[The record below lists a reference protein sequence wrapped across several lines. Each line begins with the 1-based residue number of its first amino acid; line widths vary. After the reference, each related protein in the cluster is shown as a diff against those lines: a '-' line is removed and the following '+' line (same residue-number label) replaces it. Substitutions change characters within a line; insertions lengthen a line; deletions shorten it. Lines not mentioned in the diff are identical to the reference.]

1 MTTTVTPTATPG
13 PPSDVPAPAPTDAGP
28 PGGELRA
35 RRRGTAELVAAMALS
50 GTIGVFVVE
59 SGQSPF
65 TVVFFRC
72 LFGALA
78 LAVYCLVRGWFSATG
93 FTPGRLALAAFGG
106 VCIVFN
112 WVFLFAS
119 YEMTSITL
127 ATVVYHTQ
135 PFVVVALGAVVFR
148 EQVRDKVGWIVLA
161 FAGLV
166 LATEMWTGL
175 QGGGGARY
183 WLGVL
188 SALAAAVLYGAATI
202 VAKRLT
208 GVRPQLTALVQ
219 VLVGIPLLLPFARFD
234 ELGGLGADW
243 LWLVGLGFL
252 HTGVL
257 YALLYASYQKL
268 STPAI
273 AVLSF
278 VYPVVAIV
286 VDRIVYGTRISLVQ
300 VVGVALILLGGLGV
314 NYSRGRRGRPD
325 RQGASR

>member
-1 MTTTVTPTATPG
+1 MSTTVSPPAT
-13 PPSDVPAPAPTDAGP
+13 SSRVPAGTGAESRAAA
-28 PGGELRA
+28 A
-35 RRRGTAELVAAMALS
+35 RRRGTLELIIAMMLS

-59 SGQSPF
+59 SGQSPL

-72 LFGALA
+72 LFGAVA
-78 LAVYCLVRGWFSATG
+78 LGAYCLVRGWFTDTG
-93 FTPGRLALAAFGG
+93 LTPGRLALAAFGG

-119 YEMTSITL
+119 YTMTSITL

-135 PFVVVALGAVVFR
+135 PFVVVALGAVVFGER
-148 EQVRDKVGWIVLA
+148 VRDKVGWVLLA

-166 LATEMWTGL
+166 LTTQMWTAL
-175 QGGGGARY
+175 HGGGTRY

-208 GVRPQLTALVQ
+208 AIRPHLIALVQ
-219 VLVGIPLLLPFARFD
+219 VLVGIPLLLPFAGFD
-234 ELGGLGADW
+234 GLGGLGAGW
-243 LWLVGLGFL
+243 LWLAGLGL
-252 HTGVL
+252 IHTGVL

-268 STPAI
+268 PTPAI

-278 VYPVVAIV
+278 VYPVVAMVI
-286 VDRIVYGTRISLVQ
+286 DRFIYGTRIGLVQ
-300 VVGVALILLGGLGV
+300 LLGVALILIGGLGV
-314 NYSRGRRGRPD
+314 NHSRGRRGRTD
-325 RQGASR
+325 TQGASR

>member
-1 MTTTVTPTATPG
+1 MTTTVSPPTATG
-13 PPSDVPAPAPTDAGP
+13 VDAAA
-28 PGGELRA
+28 EARA
-35 RRRGTAELVAAMALS
+35 AAAKRRGTLELVVAMALS

-59 SGQSPF
+59 SGQSPM

-78 LAVYCLVRGWFSATG
+78 LGAYCLVRGWFTDTG

-119 YEMTSITL
+119 YTMTSITL

-135 PFVVVALGAVVFR
+135 PFVVVALGAVVFGER
-148 EQVRDKVGWIVLA
+148 VRDKLGWVLLA

-166 LATEMWTGL
+166 LTTEMWTAL
-175 QGGGGARY
+175 QGGGGTRY

-188 SALAAAVLYGAATI
+188 SALAAAVLYGVATI

-208 GVRPQLTALVQ
+208 TVRPHLIALVQ
-219 VLVGIPLLLPFARFD
+219 VLVGIPLLLPFAAFGD
-234 ELGGLGADW
+234 LGGLGAGW
-243 LWLVGLGFL
+243 LWLAGLGL
-252 HTGVL
+252 IHTGVL

-268 STPAI
+268 PTPAI

-278 VYPVVAIV
+278 IYPVVAMV
-286 VDRIVYGTRISLVQ
+286 VDRFVYGTRISLVQ
-300 VVGVALILLGGLGV
+300 LLGVALILLGGLGV
-314 NYSRGRRGRPD
+314 NHSRGRRSRANL
-325 RQGASR
+325 QGASR

>member
-1 MTTTVTPTATPG
+1 MSTTVS
-13 PPSDVPAPAPTDAGP
+13 PPAAGP
-28 PGGELRA
+28 AVAADPAAEARSTAA
-35 RRRGTAELVAAMALS
+35 RRRGTLELVVAMALS

-78 LAVYCLVRGWFSATG
+78 LGAYCLVRGWFTDTG

-119 YEMTSITL
+119 YTMTSITV

-135 PFVVVALGAVVFR
+135 PFVVVALGAVVFGER
-148 EQVRDKVGWIVLA
+148 VRDKVGWVLLA
-161 FAGLV
+161 FAGVV
-166 LATEMWTGL
+166 LTTQMWTAI
-175 QGGGGARY
+175 GGGGTRY

-188 SALAAAVLYGAATI
+188 SALAAAVLYGVATI

-208 GVRPQLTALVQ
+208 TVRPHLIALVQ
-219 VLVGIPLLLPFARFD
+219 VLVGIPLLLPFAAFGD
-234 ELGGLGADW
+234 LGGLGAGW
-243 LWLVGLGFL
+243 LWLAGLGL
-252 HTGVL
+252 IHTGVL

-268 STPAI
+268 PTPAI

-278 VYPVVAIV
+278 IYPVVAMV
-286 VDRIVYGTRISLVQ
+286 VDRFVYGTRISLVQ
-300 VVGVALILLGGLGV
+300 LLGVALILLGGLGV
-314 NYSRGRRGRPD
+314 NYSRGRRGRTD
-325 RQGASR
+325 TQGVSR